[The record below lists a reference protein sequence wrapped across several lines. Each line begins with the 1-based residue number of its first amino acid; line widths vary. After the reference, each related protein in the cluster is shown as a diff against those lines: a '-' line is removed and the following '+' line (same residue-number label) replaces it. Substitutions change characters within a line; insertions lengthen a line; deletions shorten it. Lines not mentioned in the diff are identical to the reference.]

1 MVLKSQWDEETVKCR
16 AEASPALPWG
26 VLLEAFTQTSTPK
39 PREVTHM
46 IKEFVGKPNNLSS
59 NPGTQMVGGENRFLQ
74 GIL

>member
-1 MVLKSQWDEETVKCR
+1 MVLISQRDEERIKCR

-26 VLLEAFTQTSTPK
+26 VLLEASTQTPK